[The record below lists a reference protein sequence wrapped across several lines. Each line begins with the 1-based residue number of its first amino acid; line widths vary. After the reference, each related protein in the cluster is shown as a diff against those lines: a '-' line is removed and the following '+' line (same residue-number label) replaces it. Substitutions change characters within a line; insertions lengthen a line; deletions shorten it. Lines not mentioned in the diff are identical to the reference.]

1 MTESQAKWLV
11 NFSFFVSAIL
21 AFFICIM
28 IHGSAFAS
36 DKPEFIHTAAIGD
49 FSGPYAPSVG
59 STRPGTEDAWRY
71 INEEL
76 GGVHGVEVKPVIR
89 DMTGK
94 VALGLSMYNEVINLK
109 PKPKFVDIFIT
120 PLSEAL
126 RERYVEDDVVGLH
139 AGAIVSLY
147 PQANSY
153 AYYPLY
159 PEQLTVIMKWI
170 KDNWKKKGT
179 PRFGIM
185 TWDSSFGRA
194 IITDEFFAYAEKIG
208 VEMIKEP
215 QLFGVRDVD
224 VTTQLIKLRAQK
236 PDYLLSALAGAG
248 PLTIKKGCKEMGWN
262 VGLINAVLEWGMVDL
277 DTALFEGDMGPM
289 PMKSFDETDD
299 PSIQKVMKYYNLNK
313 RTKKDRALFYLI
325 GWYGAL
331 LEHKIMTD
339 VVEKHGWKGLNTK
352 NIKEAL
358 NNLNDFAP
366 LQGLTRL
373 SFSDRR
379 RTPKVTRI
387 YKCQSGKLLPISDFL
402 EVPDLRPAQY
412 R

>member
-1 MTESQAKWLV
+1 MSAHQVKWLV
-11 NFSFFVSAIL
+11 KPGFIVTAIL
-21 AFFICIM
+21 ALCLCI
-28 IHGSAFAS
+28 ISQESTFAS
-36 DKPEFIHTAAIGD
+36 DKPEFIHTAIIGD
-49 FSGPYAPSVG
+49 FSGPYASAVG
-59 STRPGTEDAWRY
+59 PTRPGTEDGWRY

-76 GGVHGVEVKPVIR
+76 GGIHGVKVKPVIR

-109 PKPKFVDIFIT
+109 PKPKFVDTTIT

-139 AGAIVSLY
+139 AGAVVSLY

-159 PEQLTVIMKWI
+159 PEQLAVILKWI
-170 KDNWKKKGT
+170 KGNWKKKGN

-194 IITDEFFAYAEKIG
+194 IMTDEFFAYAKKIG
-208 VEMIKEP
+208 VDMVGKP

-224 VTTQLIKLRAQK
+224 VTTQLIKLRVHR
-236 PDYLLSALAGAG
+236 PDFLLMSLAGAG
-248 PLTIKKGCKEMGWN
+248 PLAVKKGCKEMGWN
-262 VGLINAVLEWGMVDL
+262 VGLINCTIEWGMVAL
-277 DTALFEGDMGPM
+277 APALFEGDIGTM

-299 PSIQKVMKYYNLNK
+299 PSIKKVMHYFNKNK

-325 GWYGAL
+325 GWYVSL

-339 VVEKHGWKGLNTK
+339 VVNKHGWKGLNTR
-352 NIKEAL
+352 NIMDTL
-358 NNLNDFAP
+358 NNLKDFAP
-366 LQGLTRL
+366 LGGLTRL
-373 SFSDRR
+373 SFSERR

-387 YKCQSGKLLPISDFL
+387 YRCKSGKLLPITDFL
-402 EVPDLRPAQY
+402 EVPDLRPAKY